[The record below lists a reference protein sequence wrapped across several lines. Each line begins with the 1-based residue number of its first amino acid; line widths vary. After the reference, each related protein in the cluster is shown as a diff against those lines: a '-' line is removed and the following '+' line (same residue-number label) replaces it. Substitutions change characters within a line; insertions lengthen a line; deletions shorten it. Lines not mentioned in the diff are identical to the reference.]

1 MGHIGGPPQS
11 PHRGKTTYRSYKT
24 YRTYRTHRS
33 YDKERKLKT
42 TKMKTVRNIMI
53 MVLLAVAA
61 AGCTDKQ
68 KAESAVKNFLNENLA
83 EKEFSIVSFGRLDS
97 TRYINDDVIAS
108 LRKQASTDKAFN
120 ITTAYADRDNPKQ
133 LIYMPVK
140 IKVYDR
146 QESYTFYLTM
156 DFKKVV
162 CFK

>member
-1 MGHIGGPPQS
+1 
-11 PHRGKTTYRSYKT
+11 
-24 YRTYRTHRS
+24 
-33 YDKERKLKT
+33 
-42 TKMKTVRNIMI
+42 MKTVRNIMI

-68 KAESAVKNFLNENLA
+68 KAESAVKDFLNENLT
-83 EKEFSIVSFGRLDS
+83 EKDFSIVSFGRLDS

-133 LIYMPVK
+133 LIYLPVK